1 MTSVLDILGL
11 DSAVFSMGPYPLA
24 LLGIVATAVLYVIT
38 RISVKRSKRSP
49 TSQRH
54 TARIGT
60 PEKTRDKERE
70 PGGEYS
76 KTNLMQVVQF

>member
-54 TARIGT
+54 TPAQIGT

-76 KTNLMQVVQF
+76 CRLLNSEPA